1 MSEGSDKVESV
12 KQIALFPLPLVLL
25 PHEILP
31 LHIFEPR
38 YREMLKDIE
47 AERNLFGLSFFEPND
62 AFSDKPE
69 IGSVG
74 CVAEVREAQTLE
86 DGRVNILTSGVIRYR
101 LLSYVEFDKPYLDA
115 EVEFF
120 EDAKEDEGM
129 LKAAADEVFGLFE
142 RIAKAAFDLSGNRG
156 RFPEIQKSDPERL
169 SFIVTAAFSLENAL
183 KYQLLAM
190 ESTIERFE
198 KLRGILEAA
207 VGAMEESAGI
217 HKAAQT
223 NGHSKK
229 KLDI

>member
-1 MSEGSDKVESV
+1 MSEASDLVESI

-38 YREMLKDIE
+38 YREMLSDIGHE
-47 AERNLFGLSFFEPND
+47 QNLFGISLFEPKD
-62 AFSDKPE
+62 SFSDKPE
-69 IGSVG
+69 IGSIG
-74 CVAEVREAQTLE
+74 CVAEVREAQTME
-86 DGRVNILTSGVIRYR
+86 DGRSNILTVGIIRYR
-101 LLSYVEFDKPYLDA
+101 LLDYVDDGKPYLTA

-120 EDAKEDEGM
+120 EDVEEDEAA
-129 LKAAADEVFGLFE
+129 LAPAADEIFGLFE

-169 SFIVTAAFSLENAL
+169 SFIVTAAFSLDNEL
-183 KYQLLAM
+183 KYALL
-190 ESTIERFE
+190 ETNSTLERFE
-198 KLRGILEAA
+198 KLQGILRAA
-207 VGAMEESAGI
+207 VGAMEESSGI

-229 KLDI
+229 KLDL